1 MTATALGQLRDFLQR
16 YKAIQTI
23 ADRATEKIE
32 RLTAARFSVFDYCW
46 PDEMALS
53 RLMAGLLDPCGR
65 HGQQELF
72 LKLFVD
78 GLNQKLELAG
88 QECLPTLDLRETIIE
103 TEVATSHI
111 ENTRRRIDILL
122 ANPNWVLA
130 IENKPWADEQTDQLS
145 DYQNHLDKKYRS
157 RRRELV
163 YLAGDYSSPKT
174 EAPSQ
179 PVIRMG
185 YHRGDLVGERHYF
198 LSDWLAEA
206 RDRCPADRV
215 RHLLADFGHWVAT
228 NFRPTFNL
236 ELEDKYNASRD
247 D

>member
-1 MTATALGQLRDFLQR
+1 MTAVALGQLRGFLQR

-32 RLTAARFSVFDYCW
+32 RFTAARFSVFDYCW

-53 RLMAGLLDPCGR
+53 RLMASLLEPRGR

-72 LKLFVD
+72 LKLFIG
-78 GLNQKLELAG
+78 GLSRKLELTG
-88 QECLPTLDLRETIIE
+88 QERLPIMDLRETTIY

-122 ANPNWVLA
+122 VNPNWVLA
-130 IENKPWADEQTDQLS
+130 LENKPWAGEQVDQLS
-145 DYQNHLDKKYRS
+145 DYQNHLDKKYHS

-163 YLAGDYSSPKT
+163 YLAGDYSPPTT
-174 EAPSQ
+174 EASGHPA
-179 PVIRMG
+179 IRMG
-185 YHRGDLVGERHYF
+185 YHRGDFVGERHYF

-215 RHLLADFGHWVAT
+215 RHLLADLGCWVAA
-228 NFRPTFNL
+228 NFRPAFNL
-236 ELEDKYNASRD
+236 EVED
-247 D
+247 